1 MGLGEAS
8 AESEPGPVFESGG
21 QMIDA
26 ILTNTML
33 PDVSREFLNR
43 MIAGRR

>member
-1 MGLGEAS
+1 
-8 AESEPGPVFESGG
+8 
-21 QMIDA
+21 MIDA

-43 MIAGRR
+43 MMEGRPIERVKVDADAGGFTYSFG